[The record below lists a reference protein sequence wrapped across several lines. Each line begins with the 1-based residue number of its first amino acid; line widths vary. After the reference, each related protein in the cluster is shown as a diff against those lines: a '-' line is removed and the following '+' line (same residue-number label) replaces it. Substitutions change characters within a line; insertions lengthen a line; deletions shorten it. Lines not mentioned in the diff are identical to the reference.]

1 MALEGDLHTIPA
13 RELFGWLA
21 QRRASGT
28 LSLSRDMTTWQLQL
42 QGGRVSLA
50 SSSDEETLL
59 GRLLIERGLIDKRQL
74 AAVLEQRGRSRARL
88 GKVLTRAGLV
98 SAEDIARVLS
108 DKVARLLA
116 DTLTWGDGRFFFDDR
131 AAVKKRPAV
140 ETTVDLAV
148 LLERTAAAP
157 PAPGEPE
164 GEVVSDSDILEVTE
178 VDGVAGRA
186 RVKGGRRKRTMRIG
200 YYGSIA

>member
-28 LSLSRDMTTWQLQL
+28 LSLSHDMTTWQLQL

-178 VDGVAGRA
+178 VDGAAGRA